1 MYIQCGIF
9 CVYIIPH
16 SLVKQVSTP
25 LNPLKL
31 KEVTNGNQWKLEVA
45 GLGSGWV
52 FHIHIV
58 SITMHVAAKFK
69 DMKWAF
75 GRVFF

>member
-1 MYIQCGIF
+1 MYKCGVF

-16 SLVKQVSTP
+16 SLVKQISTP
-25 LNPLKL
+25 LNPLKP
-31 KEVTNGNQWKLEVA
+31 KEVTDGNRWKLGVA

-52 FHIHIV
+52 FHIGIV
-58 SITMHVAAKFK
+58 SITMHVAAKFE

-75 GRVFF
+75 CRVFS